1 MKIPRFLFAAL
12 LLVAGIHPAF
22 ADVTLQAKALL
33 QGAYDTT
40 SGLMRDDLRSK
51 GYLPTAQPYNFPP
64 FNYTGSETASTTVLA
79 VTGTK
84 AVVDWVLLDV
94 RDNTSHDL
102 LARKAVM
109 VQRDGGLLDPQT
121 GSNTLTFTG
130 IEADTYSVSLHH
142 RNHLGTIVDAVA
154 LSAATPLLDFSAKG
168 LLPAGDVDAN
178 AKVISSG
185 PSNDVTILLGYIL
198 TEPQNSLQS
207 ANYRM
212 NGYFNT
218 DLNLDGVTVYA
229 GPNNDLNVLQS
240 NVLLHPNNLSF
251 SMNFIVDGAKLSHT
265 LPTDAVT
272 EALRT
277 GTVTAV
283 TETELL
289 DASLDTITANQNLL
303 LDAKAKLFNLNA
315 DGTAKA
321 DGSSLIAL
329 DWNPTHDAAT
339 FLSTYGLNTGVL
351 NTNAV
356 YTDGYTVYDKE
367 IGIIGANPARY
378 MVFGGN
384 PWRSGNVT
392 NAQMQQFMEN
402 SISWLIQRDDLKTK
416 AFNVAIAHLDE
427 SYYFKDESSVRTW
440 LDTHYAGKVSYNA
453 ANSCDDAKLATCVAA
468 KPDLLMVSQVA
479 NTGSD
484 VAAIAEGVKA
494 AMQQGIPVLYVH
506 HDGNLTALG
515 EQLLPLFN
523 VTYQWD
529 NYWKKLG
536 LKTFDVTSTLGK
548 LPDNIRTIQ
557 TLLKHFKA
565 QDYAFDWSVC
575 ADGNCDA
582 VVGWQEQFQQ
592 GADTVRSMMNDFDV
606 RKVNLFTQQDFR
618 LQKLL
623 ALLGD
628 AYRQAVHFPMDKHTT
643 NSTVFLKSL
652 FADHAVYNYRA
663 INPAQ
668 PDMGNFSRSD
678 FSHITPVTK
687 TVTLTSRQNF
697 RAAGVYALPGQTVKV
712 TRKDSSATTTAI
724 FVNSLRAGSTH
735 EFETN
740 GYKRPKR
747 LQSVAIPL
755 LSGETI
761 AFTSPY
767 GGAVQIAFSANDQ
780 PVEFIFEN
788 VGEHPFWDGSEDN
801 ASFSAKLAKG
811 DYDWAEFV
819 TPAFEIHSTLD
830 KMRQSASDTRWG
842 GTLEGFAAATMRYT
856 HNFPHVL
863 AGFKG
868 PGIDVVPEIHDF
880 AAAKGFSIDNLDL
893 VKHMNADQA
902 TCGSGCSGNPYDAYW
917 AFDPIGHGD
926 IHELGHGLEKSRF
939 RFSGWNYHASTNPYS
954 YYSKTQYFKTTGGE
968 PDCQS
973 LPFKEAFDA
982 LQASVGQADPAAYL
996 QTHYWGAVTDNWSRG
1011 VSMTIQMMMLAEDQ
1025 GKLLDG
1031 WHLLARL
1038 HILEREFNRAIAND
1052 AAWESKKVS
1061 LGFASFTRTEAAAL
1075 SSNDWMVIA
1084 LAQSTELDY
1093 RDYLTMWGMAFSA
1106 KAAAQVA
1113 SFNYVVAPRAFFISS
1128 PQGYCK
1134 GEGFDGKQL
1143 PVDGGQVWPLATQKV
1158 RLMGNSF
1165 R

>member
-1 MKIPRFLFAAL
+1 MKRFWLTFALFL
-12 LLVAGIHPAF
+12 LFFTHPAF

-33 QGAYDTT
+33 QGAYDTP

-51 GYLPTAQPYNFPP
+51 GYLPPTQPYNFPP
-64 FNYTGSETASTTVLA
+64 FNYAGSETASATLLA
-79 VTGTK
+79 VTGDK

-109 VQRDGGLLDPQT
+109 VQRDGTLLDPQT
-121 GSNTLTFTG
+121 GNNTLTVTG
-130 IEADTYSVSLHH
+130 IDAGTYSVSIHH
-142 RNHLGTIVDAVA
+142 RNHLGAVVDAVA
-154 LSAATPLLDFSAKG
+154 LSAATPLLNFSAKEP
-168 LLPAGDVDAN
+168 LPAGDVDAN
-178 AKVISSG
+178 AKLISSG

-198 TEPQNSLQS
+198 TEPQNSQQS
-207 ANYRM
+207 ANYRL

-229 GPNNDLNVLQS
+229 GPNNDLNLLQS
-240 NVLLHPNNLSF
+240 NVLLHPNNHSF
-251 SMNFIVDGAKLSHT
+251 SMNFIVEGAKLSHALPLHALTANELLAAALAELANKKAIPPLLTALYGTTAIAYAPGHNTQLLEIDPWVENVLPILSGTEGNT
-265 LPTDAVT
+265 LALAGNTASARYAAFGVPPTDLFAAGQSLAFEAPFGRLLAWLLAGEPLDSAVLT
-272 EALRT
+272 TRQTVALSM
-277 GTVTAV
+277 TAAGSRSKLKTWLAQQYPTWAIV
-283 TETELL
+283 ECNSV
-289 DASLDTITANQNLL
+289 ASLASCYSTA
-303 LDAKAKLFNLNA
+303 
-315 DGTAKA
+315 
-321 DGSSLIAL
+321 AL
-329 DWNPTHDAAT
+329 
-339 FLSTYGLNTGVL
+339 V
-351 NTNAV
+351 V
-356 YTDGYTVYDKE
+356 TDGGSNTASDAFAVKQ
-367 IGIIGANPARY
+367 
-378 MVFGGN
+378 V
-384 PWRSGNVT
+384 
-392 NAQMQQFMEN
+392 
-402 SISWLIQRDDLKTK
+402 LIDSM
-416 AFNVAIAHLDE
+416 A
-427 SYYFKDESSVRTW
+427 
-440 LDTHYAGKVSYNA
+440 AGK
-453 ANSCDDAKLATCVAA
+453 
-468 KPDLLMVSQVA
+468 
-479 NTGSD
+479 
-484 VAAIAEGVKA
+484 
-494 AMQQGIPVLYVH
+494 PVLYLHTEGWGV
-506 HDGNLTALG
+506 DEVSIAVASLMRFSLPYGGNWWADDVANWV
-515 EQLLPLFN
+515 N
-523 VTYQWD
+523 VNAMQSADWD
-529 NYWKKLG
+529 KHG
-536 LKTFDVTSTLGK
+536 LAGIETVL
-548 LPDNIRTIQ
+548 N
-557 TLLKHFKA
+557 HFKA
-565 QDYAFDWSVC
+565 GDYTQTGLDTTFYPGANKVR
-575 ADGNCDA
+575 A
-582 VVGWQEQFQQ
+582 VMTALDE
-592 GADTVRSMMNDFDV
+592 
-606 RKVNLFTQQDFR
+606 RKINLFQTGESR
-618 LQKLL
+618 LYRLL

-628 AYRQAVHFPMDKHTT
+628 RYRQAVKFPMDKDAT
-643 NSTVFLKSL
+643 NATVFLKAL

-697 RAAGVYALPGQTVKV
+697 RAAGVYALPGQTVTV
-712 TRKDSSATTTAI
+712 TRKDNSATTTTI

-740 GYKRPKR
+740 GYKRPKW
-747 LQSVAIPL
+747 LQSAAIPL

-767 GGAVQIAFSANDQ
+767 GGALQIAFNANDQ
-780 PVEFIFEN
+780 PVEFVFEN

-801 ASFSAKLAKG
+801 ASFTAKLAKG

-902 TCGSGCSGNPYDAYW
+902 TCGYGCSGNPYDAYW

-939 RFSGWNYHASTNPYS
+939 RLDGWNYHASTNPYS
-954 YYSKTQYFKTTGGE
+954 YYSKTQYFNTTGGE
-968 PDCQS
+968 PECQS

-982 LQASVGQADPAAYL
+982 LQASVGQADPVAYL
-996 QTHYWGAVTDNWSRG
+996 KTNYWDAVIDNWSRG
-1011 VSMTIQMMMLAEDQ
+1011 VSMTLQMMMLAEDQ
-1025 GKLLDG
+1025 GKLADG

-1038 HILEREFNRAIAND
+1038 HILEREFNRALASD
-1052 AAWESKKVS
+1052 VLWDSKKVS

-1075 SSNDWMVIA
+1075 ASNDWMVIA
-1084 LAQSTELDY
+1084 SAQVTALDY
-1093 RDYLTMWGMAFSA
+1093 RDYLTMWGITFSA

-1113 SFNYVVAPRAFFISS
+1113 SFNYAVAPRAFFISS

-1134 GEGFDGKQL
+1134 GEGFDGEQL